1 MNVASHNQVSDLAVF
16 VGHGSNSLAAGV
28 ALAFWAG
35 PCDLD
40 GNQTSQKHWR
50 DWTRGWTLDIPKA
63 MKGVCED
70 SLRRQNLRTG
80 LCRQFME
87 TVYVD
92 KVQAECHEQAV

>member
-1 MNVASHNQVSDLAVF
+1 MGPTLLLPGSHWLFGQDLAQVKI
-16 VGHGSNSLAAGV
+16 V
-28 ALAFWAG
+28 
-35 PCDLD
+35 D

-87 TVYVD
+87 TVYED